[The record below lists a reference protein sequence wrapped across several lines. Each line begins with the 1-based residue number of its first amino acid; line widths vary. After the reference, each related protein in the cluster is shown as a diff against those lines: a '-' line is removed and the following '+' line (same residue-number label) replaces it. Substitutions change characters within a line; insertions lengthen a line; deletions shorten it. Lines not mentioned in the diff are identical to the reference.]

1 MNDELKRDPYADFM
15 DALFHS
21 DTVTVSL
28 KGIGAT
34 DWDTE
39 TIHKAILHK
48 TAPTA
53 TSAWRTDA
61 PPRDGTTFLAW
72 VGAGCIVDNP
82 RACLMWYDQEFHTF
96 QQAHP
101 IRGCFMFTSN
111 ILAWASITPYK
122 EGNE

>member
-1 MNDELKRDPYADFM
+1 MNEELKCDPYADFM
-15 DALFHS
+15 DALFHC

-53 TSAWRTDA
+53 ASAWRTDA
-61 PPRDGTTFLAW
+61 PPRDGTTFLAKINKMT
-72 VGAGCIVDNP
+72 VLVKYESDGVFEFQAGSEDFASGLNREDI
-82 RACLMWYDQEFHTF
+82 
-96 QQAHP
+96 
-101 IRGCFMFTSN
+101 I
-111 ILAWASITPYK
+111 AWASITPYT
-122 EGNE
+122 EGKGE